1 MREEIN
7 RRGFMKQV
15 AFSAASAGMMASAV
29 GTPKAVGASDRIRVG
44 AIGTGGMG
52 RNDVASFAEQ
62 PDVEIVAVCNVYQPH
77 LDEAVKVTDGKAK
90 AYKDFREVLDRKD
103 INAIIVATPDHWH
116 ALLATLA
123 CQAGKDVY
131 EEKPIATSFEEGRRM
146 VEVARKYNR
155 VVQVN
160 THWRSWIHC
169 QKAVESIQ
177 DGLIGKIS
185 FVKMWN
191 YLNFF
196 PEGIGTYRDSDP
208 PADLDWDLWLG
219 PAPKVPFKW
228 SRFGEKFYWPTFR
241 YFWDYAGGWMTDWGV
256 HLVNVVQWAMK
267 VDGPKVITAS
277 GGKWY
282 LQDDSE
288 TPDTLQATFEYPGFL
303 LTYENRLCN
312 ENSKYEGNNDRLRDW
327 GIEFHGTDGTL
338 VIDGT
343 GFRVIPEKRQFQK
356 KPVDQTATMQMA
368 IVNNSLES
376 HVRNFLDCVKSRQ
389 RPLSDIEIGHRATTT
404 CQLGNIA
411 YRSKERIVW
420 DPANQRLLQGGAE
433 ARNLLSRE
441 YRAPW
446 KLVA

>member
-1 MREEIN
+1 
-7 RRGFMKQV
+7 
-15 AFSAASAGMMASAV
+15 MMASAV

-62 PDVEIVAVCNVYQPH
+62 PDVEIVAVCDVYQPH

-103 INAIIVATPDHWH
+103 IDAIIVATPDHWH

-196 PEGIGTYRDSDP
+196 PEGIGTY
-208 PADLDWDLWLG
+208 
-219 PAPKVPFKW
+219 
-228 SRFGEKFYWPTFR
+228 
-241 YFWDYAGGWMTDWGV
+241 
-256 HLVNVVQWAMK
+256 
-267 VDGPKVITAS
+267 
-277 GGKWY
+277 
-282 LQDDSE
+282 
-288 TPDTLQATFEYPGFL
+288 
-303 LTYENRLCN
+303 
-312 ENSKYEGNNDRLRDW
+312 
-327 GIEFHGTDGTL
+327 
-338 VIDGT
+338 
-343 GFRVIPEKRQFQK
+343 
-356 KPVDQTATMQMA
+356 
-368 IVNNSLES
+368 
-376 HVRNFLDCVKSRQ
+376 
-389 RPLSDIEIGHRATTT
+389 
-404 CQLGNIA
+404 
-411 YRSKERIVW
+411 
-420 DPANQRLLQGGAE
+420 
-433 ARNLLSRE
+433 
-441 YRAPW
+441 
-446 KLVA
+446 